1 VWNIRVVTIC
11 FCWIVKRHVQTGGDA
26 GGGGARPLAAHEEL
40 AEHQA
45 HLTSIL
51 GFAITNPLD
60 FWTDTPGDAGP
71 FFDHTHNQFL
81 VGCSFF
87 VRRQTACSNMVW
99 ARPVALIL
107 LPDPIL

>member
-1 VWNIRVVTIC
+1 MWNIRVVTIC

-71 FFDHTHNQFL
+71 FLIILTINFWLDVRFL
-81 VGCSFF
+81 LDAKRHV
-87 VRRQTACSNMVW
+87 QTW
-99 ARPVALIL
+99 FGPG
-107 LPDPIL
+107 P